1 MVCATESP
9 ATSAARRS
17 AMSMPAETPAPVMTL
32 PSRTIRSPTGS
43 APKSRRAPRAAQC
56 VVARRPRSSPAAPST
71 RAPVHTDVVQVVVA
85 CAFVSHS
92 ITTGSVIT
100 GRMFIP
106 PGTRM
111 MSGRGTAASACS
123 ASRATPASV
132 RLRPGALATGNTS
145 APGSADS
152 TCKGPMA
159 SSAVMPSKRRSAV
172 FMVSS
177 LTRAPEVGAVV
188 PGRDA
193 QGSAERPVHGL
204 DGAEA
209 GVAGDLG
216 QPGAGGLEPPARR
229 LDPRALD
236 VDRRGEPQITPKRAG
251 EVARAHP
258 RAARERGHRQ
268 VLGRVVGDEG
278 LEVAER
284 VTLGELPAELGAEL
298 RLPARPAQEQDEP
311 ARDFEGDSSP
321 EVFIHQIQGE
331 IDAGGHAGGRAH
343 RAFPDEDRVL
353 LHANARV
360 ATGQLVAGRPVR
372 GGAAAIQEARLG
384 KEEGARADRGDTAR
398 SASGSADP
406 AHEGAIA
413 RGLLD
418 AGAARHDQGV
428 DRTRGV

>member
-1 MVCATESP
+1 MVCATDSP
-9 ATSAARRS
+9 ATSAARRR

-32 PSRTIRSPTGS
+32 PSRIIRSPTGS

-56 VVARRPRSSPAAPST
+56 VVARSPRSSPAAPST
-71 RAPVHTDVVQVVVA
+71 SAPVHTDVVQVVVA
-85 CAFVSHS
+85 CALVSHS
-92 ITTGSVIT
+92 ITDGSAIT

-132 RLRPGALATGNTS
+132 RLGPGALATGNTS
-145 APGSADS
+145 APSSADN

-159 SSAVMPSKRRSAV
+159 SSAVIPSKRSRAI
-172 FMVSS
+172 FMVSRLS
-177 LTRAPEVGAVV
+177 SAPEVGAVV
-188 PGRDA
+188 AGRDA
-193 QGSAERPVHGL
+193 QRAAERPVHGL
-204 DGAEA
+204 DGTEA
-209 GVAGDLG
+209 GVARDLG
-216 QPGAGGLEPPARR
+216 QPGAGGLESPARR

-236 VDRRGEPQITPKRAG
+236 VDRRGERQITPKRAR

-258 RAARERGHRQ
+258 RATRERGYRQ

-284 VTLGELPAELGAEL
+284 VALGELPTELGAEL

-311 ARDFEGDSSP
+311 ARDFERYSSP
-321 EVFIHQIQGE
+321 EVFVHEIQGE
-331 IDAGGHAGGRAH
+331 IDAGGHAGGRAY

-353 LHANARV
+353 LHADARV

-372 GGAAAIQEARLG
+372 GGAAAIQKARLG
-384 KEEGARADRGDTAR
+384 EEEGARAGRGDPAR
-398 SASGSADP
+398 ASRGSAAP
-406 AHEGAIA
+406 AHEGVTA
-413 RGLLD
+413 RRLL
-418 AGAARHDQGV
+418 
-428 DRTRGV
+428 